1 MWFWISFILLGLVLY
16 IPLGI
21 LIILFIFF
29 PIAGF
34 LNKKNNP
41 AVFNFAMNG
50 GMVVLFIAAILV
62 HGGFFGWY
70 NQAESPFGINVWVD
84 RSVENDFYRREE
96 KNGQIHLTVTDKNYS
111 PHSPNFLE
119 SNGKIH
125 FDVTNRAAENKH
137 LDLTW
142 TVELDG
148 QKYQRN
154 NLPTDSDSTL
164 FGPGFSLKYGENIV
178 KVTAS
183 NSLGYYTTSLVINR
197 LRTEDICNEESN
209 QKVSMCENILSAKDS
224 AAKKKQASND
234 SGSTLNLSE
243 NNFWAR

>member
-41 AVFNFAMNG
+41 AIFNFAMNG

-96 KNGQIHLTVTDKNYS
+96 KNGQIYLTVTDKNYS
-111 PHSPNFLE
+111 PHLPNFLE

-183 NSLGYYTTSLVINR
+183 NSLGYYTATLVVNR
-197 LRTEDICNEESN
+197 LRLEELCSNSEN
-209 QKVSMCENILSAKDS
+209 QKVHICEQISEAKAEPEDINHYGDDS
-224 AAKKKQASND
+224 NK
-234 SGSTLNLSE
+234 T
-243 NNFWAR
+243 F

>member
-70 NQAESPFGINVWVD
+70 DRAESPFGINVWVD

-96 KNGQIHLTVTDKNYS
+96 KNGRIHLTVTDKNYS

-183 NSLGYYTTSLVINR
+183 NNLGYYTTSLVINR
-197 LRTEDICNEESN
+197 VRTEDICNEESN
-209 QKVSMCENILSAKDS
+209 QKVSMCENILSAKES
-224 AAKKKQASND
+224 EAKKKQANAD
-234 SGSTLNLSE
+234 SGSSLNLSE
-243 NNFWAR
+243 NSFWSR

>member
-70 NQAESPFGINVWVD
+70 NQAESPFGINIWVD

-96 KNGQIHLTVTDKNYS
+96 KR
-111 PHSPNFLE
+111 P
-119 SNGKIH
+119 
-125 FDVTNRAAENKH
+125 
-137 LDLTW
+137 
-142 TVELDG
+142 
-148 QKYQRN
+148 
-154 NLPTDSDSTL
+154 DSSH
-164 FGPGFSLKYGENIV
+164 
-178 KVTAS
+178 
-183 NSLGYYTTSLVINR
+183 
-197 LRTEDICNEESN
+197 CH
-209 QKVSMCENILSAKDS
+209 
-224 AAKKKQASND
+224 
-234 SGSTLNLSE
+234 
-243 NNFWAR
+243 W

>member
-1 MWFWISFILLGLVLY
+1 MVKFILMSRIV
-16 IPLGI
+16 
-21 LIILFIFF
+21 
-29 PIAGF
+29 
-34 LNKKNNP
+34 
-41 AVFNFAMNG
+41 
-50 GMVVLFIAAILV
+50 
-62 HGGFFGWY
+62 
-70 NQAESPFGINVWVD
+70 
-84 RSVENDFYRREE
+84 
-96 KNGQIHLTVTDKNYS
+96 
-111 PHSPNFLE
+111 
-119 SNGKIH
+119 
-125 FDVTNRAAENKH
+125 ENKH

-183 NSLGYYTTSLVINR
+183 NNLGYYATTLVINR

-209 QKVSMCENILSAKDS
+209 QKSSMCENILSAKES

-243 NNFWAR
+243 NSFWSR

>member
-41 AVFNFAMNG
+41 AIFNFAMNG

-96 KNGQIHLTVTDKNYS
+96 KNGR
-111 PHSPNFLE
+111 F
-119 SNGKIH
+119 
-125 FDVTNRAAENKH
+125 
-137 LDLTW
+137 
-142 TVELDG
+142 
-148 QKYQRN
+148 
-154 NLPTDSDSTL
+154 
-164 FGPGFSLKYGENIV
+164 
-178 KVTAS
+178 
-183 NSLGYYTTSLVINR
+183 TSLSLIKIIRPTRRIFLKVMVKFISMLRIVQPKISISISHGPSNWMGKNTKEIISR
-197 LRTEDICNEESN
+197 L
-209 QKVSMCENILSAKDS
+209 ILIRHFLV
-224 AAKKKQASND
+224 QV
-234 SGSTLNLSE
+234 
-243 NNFWAR
+243 FP